1 MNSDSN
7 LQAAYRAATLSC
19 PLGGEGC
26 PTALEIAATAR
37 DELDSAQR
45 ERMLAIVANCA
56 RCAALVQLAGDLDT
70 GSAPDAP
77 DARVP
82 STHRPRPLRWL
93 GASLAAALVL
103 VAVLMTRPPS
113 PSITRGGEG
122 SVEPVPSA
130 TLSEAPAHFAWD
142 APADLACRVTVRSA
156 AAEVVLESSA
166 LIGGRFEPDPDARAR
181 LGAGDYLW
189 TADCGASRYGPYAF
203 TVAP

>member
-7 LQAAYRAATLSC
+7 LQSAYRAATLSC

-26 PTALEIAATAR
+26 PTAQEIAATAR

-56 RCAALVQLAGDLDT
+56 RCAALVQLAGDLDA
-70 GSAPDAP
+70 GSAP

-82 STHRPRPLRWL
+82 SAPRPRPLRWL

-103 VAVLMTRPPS
+103 VAVVLTRPPS
-113 PSITRGGEG
+113 PSITRGGDG
-122 SVEPVPSA
+122 AVEPAPSA

-156 AAEVVLESSA
+156 AAEVVLQSSA
-166 LIGGRFEPDPDARAR
+166 LVGGRFEPDADARAR